1 MENELSYCLE
11 GKLENGNLICTKC
24 VNNSYLINNICS
36 CNHDSFSKDSKWC
49 YKCNDPKHGN
59 PGCEESEG
67 CEYILDNDQLNCNKC
82 KDGYFSYTEGQCFL
96 CSSIIPNCNKC
107 HYDVT
112 NEKLICDSCISDIYI
127 LNTEENICQ
136 LNDCEEYPEISPG
149 CIICKDKL
157 NEYKENKKCQRCK
170 YGYFK
175 TKDEKCVYCRS
186 EQFGGPGC
194 DECGYEK
201 NENGIETDNIICKEC
216 YPFYPY
222 LKLNSGYSYIYN
234 DKYYDYYSFSFR
246 HYYYGYINQ
255 NISYNSK
262 FLSPKGKCYDCK
274 ILFSD
279 ACDQCN
285 FVKNSEGIENL
296 KCTACS
302 IGYYLTPEGNCVNI
316 TSIIKKIPHCAQ
328 HLFSI
333 GEIKFY
339 MYISDY
345 SNNFVIYIYN
355 EFNLSNYNNQ
365 ISKIISSGLNEISSN
380 CSYCNNGYFTND
392 NKICEQLNYDKCS
405 FNSILENYNKYDSC
419 YDYCYN
425 QVLIKMKANG
435 KLKNETVECSYSNL
449 YTYHYN
455 YTRFITFFGENNN
468 IKSCLNNSGDGG
480 DYSPD
485 NLKYCRQA
493 YYYLDNNTY
502 MCINCINNYI
512 LDNATNFCIKNI
524 SNNKIEDKYIIPES
538 IYNNCKNKLEDCT
551 LVIMKKKK
559 KNM

>member
-1 MENELSYCLE
+1 MDNNNNPICLVCNTNKFIPNEANKCLICPNGCSQCDYDLISKKIFCINCKSSYVLDPETKLCKYCKSISETGEGCNTCIFNISSERYECRTCSGQGHYDDSNKYYYDYEYAYIKNTLQCISNMNQKTTGLYGCLTAEYIQSTGKYECLSCKNYIENYFIPVITDKSCIKPISEGLTSDCLEAEKIGNQYSCRKCIKYKILVKDVSTNIKQCYEMENELSYCLE

-157 NEYKENKKCQRCK
+157 NEYKEIKKCQRCK

-246 HYYYGYINQ
+246 HYYYGYRNQ

-279 ACDQCN
+279 ACEQCN
-285 FVKNSEGIENL
+285 FIKNSEGIENL

-316 TSIIKKIPHCAQ
+316 TSIIKKNTTLCRT
-328 HLFSI
+328 SI
-333 GEIKFY
+333 FFRRHK
-339 MYISDY
+339 
-345 SNNFVIYIYN
+345 
-355 EFNLSNYNNQ
+355 
-365 ISKIISSGLNEISSN
+365 
-380 CSYCNNGYFTND
+380 T
-392 NKICEQLNYDKCS
+392 
-405 FNSILENYNKYDSC
+405 
-419 YDYCYN
+419 
-425 QVLIKMKANG
+425 
-435 KLKNETVECSYSNL
+435 L
-449 YTYHYN
+449 YVY
-455 YTRFITFFGENNN
+455 
-468 IKSCLNNSGDGG
+468 
-480 DYSPD
+480 
-485 NLKYCRQA
+485 
-493 YYYLDNNTY
+493 
-502 MCINCINNYI
+502 
-512 LDNATNFCIKNI
+512 
-524 SNNKIEDKYIIPES
+524 
-538 IYNNCKNKLEDCT
+538 
-551 LVIMKKKK
+551 
-559 KNM
+559 